1 MSTNLEN
8 KKTWLAGKLNQ
19 RIIKTFIRMMPLTL
33 SGLLLMY
40 GVYHFGSQAQQQQ
53 LSPSER
59 AESDRRRSSEAETKG
74 LAEPFKGVTT
84 NGTVTPNLF
93 AVRSTGVSTAPVRR
107 AAETFLGSLA
117 SEQRAKTMFAVDDSE
132 WRNWMNQHFYVRQG
146 VGFLEMTE
154 AQREAAFGLLRAS
167 LSAKGLKQTRDIM
180 RLNHT
185 LGELNNNFDEYGE
198 GRYWLTLMGAPSD
211 KEPWGWQ
218 LDGHH
223 LIVNY
228 FVMGDQVVMTP
239 TFMGSEPVTAFAGK
253 YKGTTVMQ
261 VEQNRG
267 LAMIKALD
275 EAQRRKAIVEVSK
288 TGNNNVSEAYK
299 DNVVLDYAGIRA
311 AELTTKQKK
320 QLLDLIGE
328 HVGNMTEAHA
338 RVKMDEVRRHLD
350 ETRFAWIGGT
360 APDSV
365 FYYRIHSPVILI
377 EFDHQTPIALR
388 HLERGKPTRE
398 HIHSIVRTPNG
409 NDYGKDLL
417 RQHYEQHKH

>member
-1 MSTNLEN
+1 MFRKNTAADATNTPRVV
-8 KKTWLAGKLNQ
+8 KTVFW
-19 RIIKTFIRMMPLTL
+19 TL
-33 SGLLLMY
+33 FCLVLIF
-40 GVYHFGSQAQQQQ
+40 GVSKVGSQSQSQSSSA
-53 LSPSER
+53 ER
-59 AESDRRRSSEAETKG
+59 AESDRRRSLDAETKG

-84 NGTVTPNLF
+84 NGTVMPNLF
-93 AVRSTGVSTAPVRR
+93 AVRATSVSTAPVRQ
-107 AAETFLGSLA
+107 AAETFLASL
-117 SEQRAKTMFAVDDSE
+117 SQEQRAKTMFAVDDAE
-132 WRNWMNQHFYVRQG
+132 WRKWMNQHFYVRQG
-146 VGFLEMTE
+146 TSFNGMTE
-154 AQREAAFGLLRAS
+154 SQRAAAFDLLRAS

-185 LGELNNNFDEYGE
+185 LAELNNNFEEYGE
-198 GRYWLTLMGAPSD
+198 GRYSFTMMGTPSD
-211 KEPWGWQ
+211 REPWGWQ

-223 LIVNY
+223 LIINY

-261 VEQNRG
+261 VEQNCG
-267 LAMIKALD
+267 LAMINALD
-275 EAQRRKAIVEVSK
+275 EGQRRKAIIEVSK

-328 HVGNMTEAHA
+328 HVGNMRDAHA

-360 APDSV
+360 QADSV
-365 FYYRIHSPVILI
+365 FYYRVHSPVILI

-417 RQHYEQHKH
+417 RQHYLKHPHPHRH